1 MILYFL
7 NLSRFTGKLIQV
19 NTGAR
24 EVLYFEAPR
33 GKRQA
38 INSAELDK
46 VTWSSWTCVL
56 GKTCE
61 GIWAPRS
68 DVTDIN
74 AADLTKDGQMLATGD
89 DFGFVK
95 LFHYPTKVCDIY
107 LDP

>member
-1 MILYFL
+1 LYINYHFFC
-7 NLSRFTGKLIQV
+7 SIIGKLLQV
-19 NTGAR
+19 NTGAK

-38 INSAELDK
+38 IPAAELEK
-46 VTWSSWTCVL
+46 ITWATWTCVL

-68 DVTDIN
+68 DITDIN
-74 AADLTKDGQMLATGD
+74 AADLSKDGSLFATAD

-95 LFHYPTKVCDIY
+95 LFNYPTTVSHFY
-107 LDP
+107 VVY

>member
-1 MILYFL
+1 MSSFK
-7 NLSRFTGKLIQV
+7 SSAGKLLQV
-19 NTGAR
+19 NTGAK

-38 INSAELDK
+38 INSSELDK
-46 VTWSSWTCVL
+46 ITWSSWTCVL

-74 AADLTKDGQMLATGD
+74 AADLNKEGSLLATGD

-95 LFHYPTKVCDIY
+95 LFDYPTQV
-107 LDP
+107 LL

>member
-1 MILYFL
+1 M
-7 NLSRFTGKLIQV
+7 
-19 NTGAR
+19 NTGAK

-46 VTWSSWTCVL
+46 ITWSSWTCVL

-74 AADLTKDGQMLATGD
+74 AADLNKEGNLLATGD

-95 LFHYPTKVCDIY
+95 LFDYPTKVCCTVFFFNTENDKS
-107 LDP
+107 LVKKKHFA